1 MLQQT
6 HTCQWVRM
14 GTGFYLE
21 QFSAGLNSLSVGEWG
36 NSREGGVI
44 FWLLHLRGTLL
55 LEFLFSW
62 MIFFKIM
69 GFFLLLSVT
78 GDMGNPSARK

>member
-1 MLQQT
+1 MFAVADT
-6 HTCQWVRM
+6 HLAASEDGNRR
-14 GTGFYLE
+14 FYLE
-21 QFSAGLNSLSVGEWG
+21 QFYAGLNSPSVGEGG
-36 NSREGGVI
+36 NSRKGGVI

-69 GFFLLLSVT
+69 GFFSFSL
-78 GDMGNPSARK
+78 